1 MSKTRRNQHEE
12 YYDDEEYGYDIDDYR
27 QQKKMKRMDRA
38 LKTLDIDDLLD
49 MEDEE

>member
-1 MSKTRRNQHEE
+1 MSKTHRNYNED

-27 QQKKMKRMDRA
+27 QHKKQKRLDRA
-38 LKTLDIDDLLD
+38 LKTLDIDDLLN